1 MLLIILII
9 IFLRPF
15 ICALAFPYLNWIYSL
30 ALLIFLGA
38 YLVYKKPAF
47 TRIQNLIYPVILFY
61 LVLCL
66 SVIFSQDKSN
76 SLAQLYQ
83 YISGLSLFL
92 IVASLSEKEK
102 SLAIQTVILAGLV
115 ISFLAIY
122 QYFFGFKHVLDYL
135 STNKFSFSF
144 VLDYLQRKRVFLP
157 FVTPGVLGGYLAM
170 IMPLSLTDKNRIWLM
185 ILIFTAL
192 LLTKSLSAFLSLFC
206 ALIIYFGVQGKLKKT
221 NILLLAGIFL
231 LIIVMII
238 ERSATERGYLR
249 PAFSAIMRL
258 NYWQESL
265 AIIKA
270 HPFIGVGLGN
280 FNLQN
285 SRYAHNSYL
294 QIWAEIGIFGL
305 FSLIWIVAAVFKNCL
320 KNLRQSLDK
329 RQIAGLLAA
338 SVVFLMHNFLDFT
351 FFLPEISLIWWVVLG
366 CLFNAQD

>member
-1 MLLIILII
+1 MLLIILVV
-9 IFLRPF
+9 IFVRPF
-15 ICALAFPYLNWIYSL
+15 ICALAFPYLNWVYSL

-38 YLVYKKPAF
+38 YLIYKKPAF
-47 TRIQNLIYPVILFY
+47 TKIQNLIYPVILFY
-61 LVLCL
+61 LALCL

-92 IVASLSEKEK
+92 IAASLSEKDK
-102 SLAIQTVILAGLV
+102 LLTTQTVILAGLV

-122 QYFFGFKHVLDYL
+122 QYLFGFQHVLDYL
-135 STNKFSFSF
+135 STNKLSLPPI
-144 VLDYLQRKRVFLP
+144 LDYLQRKRVFFP
-157 FVTPGVLGGYLAM
+157 FVTPGALGGYLAM
-170 IMPLSLTDKNRIWLM
+170 IALLSLTDKNRIWLLM
-185 ILIFTAL
+185 LIFPAF

-238 ERSATERGYLR
+238 ERSATEQGYLH

-265 AIIKA
+265 SLIKA
-270 HPFIGVGLGN
+270 HPFVGVGLGN
-280 FNLQN
+280 FSLQN
-285 SRYAHNSYL
+285 SLYAHNSYL
-294 QIWAEIGIFGL
+294 QIWAEMGILGL
-305 FSLIWIVAAVFKNCL
+305 FSLIWIMATVFKACF
-320 KNLRQSLDK
+320 KNLTQSLYP

-351 FFLPEISLIWWVVLG
+351 FFLPEISLIWWVILG
-366 CLFNAQD
+366 LAMARD